1 MASYRCIAC
10 GYIYSERKEKIS
22 FSDLPN
28 NWKCPLC
35 GRKKSQFE
43 IGDEFTNKEVLEVI
57 NSDVTPY
64 NAVVINKDN
73 PSIERVEGC
82 INCGICTRTC
92 LQRENM
98 GDLKCLNCVGCGQC
112 ILTCPKRVLQPKNS
126 IHEFLNAKKDKK
138 ICIAYVAPGSR
149 VSIGDKFGYEP
160 GALLGT
166 KLVGLLKKLGF
177 KYVFDVTFGADLT
190 IMEEASE
197 LIYRIKNKKTLPMMT
212 SCCPAWVRY
221 AQIFYPEL
229 LSHLSTTKSPIA
241 IEGSIV
247 KNYFT
252 KIKNIDPK
260 DIYTVAITPCTA
272 KKWEILDPQLN
283 DTDSVITIHELTEY
297 LNNTKIDFDK
307 IKRKQFDKVIGSGS
321 GAGLIFGST
330 GGVMEATI
338 RTAHYLLTGK
348 KLRNINVISVRGYN
362 NLKEA
367 TIKMGDI
374 TLNVAAVNEISN
386 IKPILEDIKKGVCK
400 YDFIE
405 VMNCRGGC
413 IGGGGQPYHK
423 INEEE
428 FIKEKRMSSLYEKD
442 LHMKIRSAYANPSV
456 QRIYKNYLGKPL
468 SPLSEELLHRNYQIK
483 K

>member
-1 MASYRCIAC
+1 MASYRCKAC
-10 GYIYSERKEKIS
+10 GYIYNERKEKNS
-22 FSDLPN
+22 FPELPN

-43 IGDEFTNKEVLEVI
+43 FGNEFTNKEVLEVI
-57 NSDVTPY
+57 NSEVTPY
-64 NAVVINKDN
+64 NAVIINKNN
-73 PSIERVEGC
+73 PSIERVDGC

-98 GDLKCLNCVGCGQC
+98 GDLKCLSCVGCGQC
-112 ILTCPKRVLQPKNS
+112 IMTCPKKVLQPKND
-126 IHEFLNAKKDKK
+126 IYKFLEAKRNKK
-138 ICIAYVAPGSR
+138 ICIAYIAPGSR

-166 KLVGLLKKLGF
+166 KLVGLLKKIGF

-197 LIYRIKNKKTLPMMT
+197 LIDRIKNKKVLPMMT

-221 AQIFYPEL
+221 AQVFYPRIIP
-229 LSHLSTTKSPIA
+229 HLSTTKSPIS
-241 IEGSIV
+241 IEGAIV

-252 KIKNIDPK
+252 KLKGINPE

-272 KKWEILDPQLN
+272 KKWEILDSELN
-283 DTDSVITIHELTEY
+283 DTDCVITIHELTEY
-297 LNNTKIDFDK
+297 LNNTKIEFDK
-307 IKRKQFDKVIGSGS
+307 IKRRQFDKIIGTGS

-348 KLRNINVISVRGYN
+348 KLKNINVTSVRGYN
-362 NLKEA
+362 SLKEA
-367 TIKMGDI
+367 TIKMGEYV
-374 TLNVAAVNEISN
+374 LNVAAVDEIAN
-386 IKPILEDIKKGVCK
+386 VKPILVDIQKGNCK

-413 IGGGGQPYHK
+413 IGGGGQPYHQL
-423 INEEE
+423 NEEE
-428 FIKEKRMSSLYEKD
+428 YIKEKRMRSLYEKD
-442 LHMKIRSAYANPSV
+442 ANMKIRSAYANPSV
-456 QRIYKNYLGKPL
+456 QRIYKKYLGKPL
-468 SPLSEELLHRNYQIK
+468 SPLSEKLLHRHYK
-483 K
+483 E